1 MPPSC
6 VPSPPTFSTP
16 SRQEGQGTDSW
27 PSSLQY
33 VAWLANSINFHS
45 MTWEG
50 GVCPRPA
57 YPALLPSSP
66 PAVTWSA
73 VLSQLRRV
81 LSRVLPAAIHMLAHH
96 TRPPRAL
103 TTSLRP
109 SATRYVHAL
118 APVEERSCELSY
130 CGWVGS
136 PLPPG
141 STSATPVPPMRP
153 GWSFL
158 SVYSHECTC
167 VPVTPALRAHGQHRH
182 GLRRPGTCKLAHR
195 YKNGP
200 CSQWSLSG
208 STGPIISIVAHP
220 LWRPHPCFQTR
231 PFPPAA
237 NVHVGLPHSPSA
249 SAAHPVTVL
258 GDQVRARLC
267 KDANH

>member
-153 GWSFL
+153 GWSFPFRVQPRMHMRARHTRPPRARTASPRPSAARYVQARAPLQERTLLPVVAVGLYRPNHLHSCTSAVAAPSML
-158 SVYSHECTC
+158 SDASLSSSRERACWPATL
-167 VPVTPALRAHGQHRH
+167 ALRER
-182 GLRRPGTCKLAHR
+182 C
-195 YKNGP
+195 
-200 CSQWSLSG
+200 
-208 STGPIISIVAHP
+208 
-220 LWRPHPCFQTR
+220 
-231 PFPPAA
+231 
-237 NVHVGLPHSPSA
+237 SPS
-249 SAAHPVTVL
+249 HCP
-258 GDQVRARLC
+258 R
-267 KDANH
+267 

>member
-1 MPPSC
+1 
-6 VPSPPTFSTP
+6 
-16 SRQEGQGTDSW
+16 
-27 PSSLQY
+27 
-33 VAWLANSINFHS
+33 
-45 MTWEG
+45 
-50 GVCPRPA
+50 
-57 YPALLPSSP
+57 
-66 PAVTWSA
+66 
-73 VLSQLRRV
+73 
-81 LSRVLPAAIHMLAHH
+81 MLAHH

-182 GLRRPGTCKLAHR
+182 GLWRPGTCKLANR
-195 YKNGP
+195 FKNGP
-200 CSQWSLSG
+200 CAQWSLSG

-249 SAAHPVTVL
+249 STAHPVTVL

-267 KDANH
+267 KDAHH